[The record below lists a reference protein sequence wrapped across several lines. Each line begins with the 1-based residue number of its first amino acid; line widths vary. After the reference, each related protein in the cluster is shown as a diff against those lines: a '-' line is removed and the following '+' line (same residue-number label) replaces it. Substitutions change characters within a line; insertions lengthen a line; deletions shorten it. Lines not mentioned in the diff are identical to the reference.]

1 MSDGTDAT
9 QRTLLLG
16 LDGACL
22 SVLKPMFDDGD
33 LPVLE
38 DVFTRGAV
46 APLESQIPPWTPSAW
61 PSLYTGVNPGK
72 HGVFDFLRFDG
83 YDWDLVDRTDVD
95 EWALWELL
103 SRRDMTSVVVNVPVT
118 APPQEFDGA
127 LVPGYIAPETP
138 QCHPPGLLEELREEL
153 GDYQVYAPERKSDR
167 ERRHW
172 YQRLTRMRGRAFRYL
187 VRQFDPEFGFLQFQQ
202 TDTVFHE
209 QPDTEAVRDVY
220 TAVDR
225 ELERVLDVFDPDT
238 VIVASDHGMGEYGG
252 WEFRINDYLQRQGY
266 VTSTRG
272 GEGMPSW
279 SALRRRA
286 TDGDDA
292 PSLFERAS
300 IRMARYGVTSQSIKR
315 VLDRFG
321 LTSAV
326 LSVVP
331 ADVVRAATERVDFAA
346 STAFMRSRTELGVR
360 LNLAGREPDG
370 TVSPAAYE
378 AVRDEVIAALES
390 ARTPDGE
397 PVFETVAP
405 REEYFHGPHVE
416 DAVDVVTVPAN
427 FDHYLQSSL
436 RGEVFGPPS
445 ERWNHKRDGVI
456 ALAGAGIDP
465 TADLADAHLFD
476 VAPTVLAT
484 LGVPP
489 SERMDG
495 EVLPAVAAI
504 PPVKY
509 SPFNSPGRADFQAGE
524 QVEQRLANLGYLN
537 TDNDD

>member
-22 SVLKPMFDDGD
+22 SVLEPMFDDRD
-33 LPVLE
+33 LPTLE
-38 DVFTRGAV
+38 DVFSGGAV
-46 APLESQIPPWTPSAW
+46 APLESQVPPWTPSAW
-61 PSLYTGVNPGK
+61 PSLFTGVNPGR
-72 HGVFDFLRFDG
+72 HGVFDFLRFEG
-83 YDWDLVDRTDVD
+83 YDWELVDRTDVD

-103 SRRDMTSVVVNVPVT
+103 SRRGVTSVVVNVPVT
-118 APPQEFDGA
+118 APPREFDGA
-127 LVPGYIAPETP
+127 LVPGYIAPESP
-138 QCHPPGLLEELREEL
+138 QCHPPGLLDDLREEL
-153 GDYQVYAPERKSDR
+153 GEYRVYAPDPTSDR

-172 YQRLTRMRGRAFRYL
+172 YQRLARMRGEAFRYL
-187 VRQFDPEFGFLQFQQ
+187 VERFDPEFGFLQFQQ

-209 QPDTEAVRDVY
+209 QPETDAVRDVY
-220 TAVDR
+220 TTVDR
-225 ELERVLDVFDPDT
+225 ELERVLDAFDPDT
-238 VIVASDHGMGEYGG
+238 VVVASDHGIGEYGG
-252 WEFRINDYLQRQGY
+252 WEFRVNDYLRRQGY
-266 VTSTRG
+266 VTSIRG

-279 SALRRRA
+279 SALRRTHTR
-286 TDGDDA
+286 GDDA
-292 PSLFERAS
+292 PSLAERAVA
-300 IRMARYGVTSQSIKR
+300 RMARYGVTSQSIKR

-331 ADVVRAATERVDFAA
+331 TDVVRAATERVDFPA

-360 LNLAGREPDG
+360 LNLEGREPDG
-370 TVSPAAYE
+370 TVSTAAYE
-378 AVRDEVIAALES
+378 AVRDEIIAALES

-405 REEYFHGPHVE
+405 REQFFEGPHVE
-416 DAVDVVTVPAN
+416 DAVDIVTVPSG

-436 RGEVFGPPS
+436 RNEVFGPPS

-456 ALAGAGIDP
+456 ALAGDGVDTA
-465 TADLADAHLFD
+465 ADLEDAHLFD
-476 VAPTVLAT
+476 VAPTVLSA

-489 SERMDG
+489 NERMDG
-495 EVLPAVAAI
+495 RVLPAVEAV
-504 PPVKY
+504 PPAQY
-509 SPFNSPGRADFQAGE
+509 PPFSSPDRSGAEAGE
-524 QVEQRLANLGYLN
+524 QVEQRLANLGYID